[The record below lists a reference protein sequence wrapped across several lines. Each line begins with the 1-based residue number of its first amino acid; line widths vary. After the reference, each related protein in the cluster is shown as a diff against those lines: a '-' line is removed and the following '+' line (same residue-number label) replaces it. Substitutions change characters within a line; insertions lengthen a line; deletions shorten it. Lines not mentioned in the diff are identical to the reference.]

1 MPQHQFRQV
10 APDAIE
16 MWLVVDSPR
25 TPAQEDEMRKII
37 AAALPVPF
45 DISFRYVDTFPQ
57 SPSGKHEELI
67 SYVADPPRG

>member
-1 MPQHQFRQV
+1 MV
-10 APDAIE
+10 ANFDPSADG
-16 MWLVVDSPR
+16 
-25 TPAQEDEMRKII
+25 PAVPAGD

-45 DISFRYVDTFPQ
+45 DISFRYVDSFPQ